1 MPALIGS
8 SLEEFSIF
16 NNKEEGAGYGTAL
29 EQTLQGRML
38 KNT

>member
-1 MPALIGS
+1 MPALIES
-8 SLEEFSIF
+8 SLEESSIF

-38 KNT
+38 KIT